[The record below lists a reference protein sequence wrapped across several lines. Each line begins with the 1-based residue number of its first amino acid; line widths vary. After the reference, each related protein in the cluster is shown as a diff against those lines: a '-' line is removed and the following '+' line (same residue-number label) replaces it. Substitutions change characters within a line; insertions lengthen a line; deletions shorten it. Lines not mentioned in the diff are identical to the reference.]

1 MLRLALRGSRGERV
15 LERDAIRRTLRTL
28 PSTLFELSSP
38 RPGLWRVQGG
48 GFGHGAGL
56 SQAGAQ
62 DLAAR
67 GWSMQRILSHYYPGT
82 SLLPLEA
89 LAPAGGTGGGL

>member
-1 MLRLALRGSRGERV
+1 LRS
-15 LERDAIRRTLRTL
+15 L
-28 PSTLFELSSP
+28 PSTLFLLSSP
-38 RPGLWRVQGG
+38 QPGLWRFQGG

-56 SQAGAQ
+56 SQAGAL

-67 GWSMQRILSHYYPGT
+67 GWTLDRILNHYYPGT

-89 LAPAGGTGGGL
+89 LAPGAGPSGSGL